1 MVKTSLVE
9 HDIHEGRKLIQSLDL
24 AGLRIN
30 AALWLFIPESSE
42 WRLTIATPLVDEKG
56 PLYTYR
62 QVLRALNSISP
73 PLSISIQNIAA
84 ISPNDSLVQQLKG
97 AVRTGRSL
105 EGIRF
110 TRNFLKNS
118 YIEDAYLYRV
128 A

>member
-9 HDIHEGRKLIQSLDL
+9 RDIQEGRKLVQSLDL

-56 PLYTYR
+56 PLHTYR
-62 QVLRALNSISP
+62 RVHTALKSISP

-84 ISPNDSLVQQLKG
+84 ISPDDSLIQQLKG
-97 AVRTGRSL
+97 AVRTGRNL
-105 EGIRF
+105 EGVRF
-110 TRNFLKNS
+110 TRNFIKNS